1 MDILDQIKNSLDANY
16 NLNKEIKVKLF
27 ELVIILHN
35 KFPKLNLD
43 KLNKKLKTVKIGRI
57 SKFEKKGTYS
67 YDVIKNEILFSSN
80 RLVDDYDLDH
90 LFMKAI
96 LEMTASTDKYTGFKS
111 DEKLRALNEAYTEIL
126 ANYLVGNEGISD
138 LEEEIL
144 VTNLISHVVGKDV
157 MFDSYFSNN
166 GKPII
171 EAMVKAEMGAVI

>member
-43 KLNKKLKTVKIGRI
+43 KLNEKLKTVKIGRI

-96 LEMTASTDKYTGFKS
+96 LEMTASTDK
-111 DEKLRALNEAYTEIL
+111 
-126 ANYLVGNEGISD
+126 
-138 LEEEIL
+138 
-144 VTNLISHVVGKDV
+144 
-157 MFDSYFSNN
+157 
-166 GKPII
+166 
-171 EAMVKAEMGAVI
+171 

>member
-1 MDILDQIKNSLDANY
+1 
-16 NLNKEIKVKLF
+16 
-27 ELVIILHN
+27 
-35 KFPKLNLD
+35 
-43 KLNKKLKTVKIGRI
+43 
-57 SKFEKKGTYS
+57 
-67 YDVIKNEILFSSN
+67 
-80 RLVDDYDLDH
+80 
-90 LFMKAI
+90 MKAI